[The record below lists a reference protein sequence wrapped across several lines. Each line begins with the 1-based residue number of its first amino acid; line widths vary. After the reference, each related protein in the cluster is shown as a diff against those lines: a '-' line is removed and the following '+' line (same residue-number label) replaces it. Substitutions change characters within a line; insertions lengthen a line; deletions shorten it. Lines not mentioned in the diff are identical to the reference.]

1 MGLCDD
7 KSPLFS
13 PLDSTRLAHSQ
24 SQIDSTKLLI
34 VHVSCFYG
42 SHIRS
47 FVEPKFWMEWR
58 NNSAYVITFVSAFFL
73 RVFLLG
79 VLSFMIPV
87 LRQLADIAQQMKLNR
102 NKWLLNFCG
111 RSFLIDHKNTLFAE
125 YTQFEMKDFEIGA
138 VFFLNTSFQPYMFS
152 TLNDSFN
159 EIVLLQTLFAIPTA
173 LTVSVDLSFRLHN
186 VHSSIHSIYIYSNQ

>member
-1 MGLCDD
+1 MFLWVSYQIICRTKVLNGMAQQFGVCHHLCEC
-7 KSPLFS
+7 
-13 PLDSTRLAHSQ
+13 
-24 SQIDSTKLLI
+24 
-34 VHVSCFYG
+34 V
-42 SHIRS
+42 
-47 FVEPKFWMEWR
+47 
-58 NNSAYVITFVSAFFL
+58 FL

-111 RSFLIDHKNTLFAE
+111 RSFLIDHKNTLFTE